1 MNSAGIMHTEHVVT
15 AGQRATKRRQRKR
28 LPAPKFRTPR
38 AAIRRFNDL
47 ITRITHDHLGG
58 RELLTVER
66 EMVRQAAAIMLRTE
80 QLQAGIVKGEA
91 INPDELIRLS
101 SEARRVLRS
110 IKAGVKQEAPPA
122 LPWSP
127 LRARHNICWCLS
139 LMMGWPNEQ
148 SVCVL
153 SDPTA

>member
-80 QLQAGIVKGEA
+80 QLQAGIVKVK
-91 INPDELIRLS
+91 PPRQS
-101 SEARRVLRS
+101 SCARS
-110 IKAGVKQEAPPA
+110 GAGRDRE
-122 LPWSP
+122 
-127 LRARHNICWCLS
+127 
-139 LMMGWPNEQ
+139 G
-148 SVCVL
+148 
-153 SDPTA
+153 